1 MRRGETGG
9 CDAMD
14 GDGLGV
20 DRCAQ
25 CEHRN
30 DIARVKGAKK
40 ENVSV
45 GRETVQMK
53 LKSESW

>member
-1 MRRGETGG
+1 
-9 CDAMD
+9 MD
-14 GDGLGV
+14 GDSLGV

>member
-1 MRRGETGG
+1 
-9 CDAMD
+9 MD

-25 CEHRN
+25 CEHRYN
-30 DIARVKGAKK
+30 VARVKGETK

-45 GRETVQMK
+45 GRETMQTK
-53 LKSESW
+53 LKSDSW